1 MTEQPENSLV
11 FVEQI
16 RKHVVENKIMLS
28 YKGEISQEI
37 ILALLEMTEKKLDS
51 SNAEYGLKSKIF
63 NVMVNCLQN
72 ITFHTEKNE
81 HSKSSM
87 FAIGRNDENHAVYS
101 GNAIRKERIP
111 ELKEKLDQVKKM
123 SEEELN
129 NFYKY
134 WLKTRELSEKKGI
147 GLGLIDIARKTG
159 SDLDYDF
166 DRIDSDYNY
175 FSLRTVVK
183 ASKNGTPKNNDG
195 TKNPVTQQKSLKH
208 FFDYQE
214 LVKANDVIFLYASDF
229 SQELTKTLLAF
240 TEKKLSFEELED
252 IVRKKIFN
260 IMVEMLQNISKNA
273 IDKDNTESGHIP
285 IFMIAESDKAYYLI
299 SSNKILSTD
308 IEKIKSKIDQVNAL
322 DSAGLKQLYKETRLN
337 SRFSEVGGAG
347 IGIIDM
353 ARKSGERLNYDFQTI
368 DQDHAMF
375 SLFISI
381 SKNYS

>member
-1 MTEQPENSLV
+1 MAQKPENSLV

-37 ILALLEMTEKKLDS
+37 ILALLEMTEKKLNS
-51 SNAEYGLKSKIF
+51 SNAEYSLKSKIF

-101 GNAIRKERIP
+101 GNAIRKERVP

-166 DRIDSDYNY
+166 DSIDNEYNY
-175 FSLRTVVK
+175 FSLRTIVK
-183 ASKNGTPKNNDG
+183 AQKNGPAKSGNG
-195 TKNPVTQQKSLKH
+195 TTNPVTQQKSLKH
-208 FFDYQE
+208 FFNYQE
-214 LVKANDVIFLYASDF
+214 LVKENDIIFLYASDF

-273 IDKDNTESGHIP
+273 IDKDNADSGHIP
-285 IFMIAESDKAYYLI
+285 IFMIAESDSAYFLI
-299 SSNKILSTD
+299 SSNKILSKD
-308 IEKIKSKIDQVNAL
+308 IDKIKNRIDQVNEL

-353 ARKSGERLNYDFQTI
+353 ARKSGERLNYDFTTI
-368 DQDHAMF
+368 DQEHSMF

-381 SKNYS
+381 SKNYT

>member
-1 MTEQPENSLV
+1 MTEQTEKSLE

-16 RKHVVENKIMLS
+16 RKHVIDNKIMLS

-87 FAIGRNDENHAVYS
+87 FTIGRNGDDHTVYS

-111 ELKEKLDQVKKM
+111 ELKEKLDKIRKM

-129 NFYKY
+129 SFYKF
-134 WLKTRELSEKKGI
+134 WLKTKELSDKKGL

-159 SDLDYDF
+159 SNLDYDF
-166 DRIDSDYNY
+166 DTIDQAYNY
-175 FSLRTVVK
+175 FSLRTIVK
-183 ASKNGTPKNNDG
+183 ANRNGSAPTTEG
-195 TKNPVTQQKSLKH
+195 TKNPVTQQQSLKH
-208 FFDYQE
+208 YFSFHQ
-214 LVKANDVIFLYASDF
+214 LVKENSILFLYASDF

-240 TEKKLSFEELED
+240 TEKRLSYEELED
-252 IVRKKIFN
+252 IVRRKIFN

-273 IDKDNTESGHIP
+273 IDKDNPDSEYLP
-285 IFMIAESDKAYYLI
+285 IFMIADSEPAYYLI
-299 SSNKILSTD
+299 SSNKILSKD
-308 IEKIKSKIDQVNAL
+308 IDKIKDRIDEVNKL
-322 DSAGLKQLYKETRLN
+322 DTAGLKQLYKETRLN
-337 SRFSEVGGAG
+337 SAFSKVGGAG

-353 ARKSGERLNYDFQTI
+353 ARKSGKRLNYDFQTI
-368 DQDHAMF
+368 DQEHSMF
-375 SLFISI
+375 TLSITI

>member
-1 MTEQPENSLV
+1 MQEKSENSLV
-11 FVEQI
+11 FAKQI

-37 ILALLEMTEKKLDS
+37 TLALLEMTEKKLDS
-51 SNAEYGLKSKIF
+51 SNAAYGLKSKIF

-81 HSKSSM
+81 HAKSSM
-87 FAIGRNDENHAVYS
+87 FTIGRSETDHAVYS

-111 ELKEKLDQVKKM
+111 ELKEKLEQIKKM

-134 WLKTRELSEKKGI
+134 WLKTRDLSEKKGI

-166 DRIDSDYNY
+166 DGIDDEYNY
-175 FSLRTVVK
+175 FSLRTIVK
-183 ASKNGTPKNNDG
+183 AKKDG
-195 TKNPVTQQKSLKH
+195 SGKIPDGAKSPVTQQKSLKH
-208 FFDYQE
+208 YFDFHQ
-214 LVKANDVIFLYASDF
+214 LVKENNIIFLYASDF

-273 IDKDNTESGHIP
+273 IDKDDHRSEHLP
-285 IFMIAESDKAYYLI
+285 IFMIAESDDSFYLI
-299 SSNKILSTD
+299 SSNKILAQD
-308 IEKIKSKIDQVNAL
+308 IEKIQSRIDEVNRL
-322 DSAGLKQLYKETRLN
+322 DSTGLKQLYKETRLN
-337 SRFSEVGGAG
+337 NAFSKIGGAG

-353 ARKSGERLNYDFQTI
+353 ARKSGNRLNYDFHRI
-368 DQDHAMF
+368 DEEHAMF
-375 SLFISI
+375 SLLITI

>member
-1 MTEQPENSLV
+1 MQKNTENSLA

-37 ILALLEMTEKKLDS
+37 TLALLEMTEKKLDS
-51 SNAEYGLKSKIF
+51 SKAAYALKSKIF

-72 ITFHTEKNE
+72 ISFHTEKNE
-81 HSKSSM
+81 HAKSSM
-87 FAIGRNDENHAVYS
+87 FTIGRSETSHAVYS

-111 ELKEKLDQVKKM
+111 ELKEKLDQIKKM

-134 WLKTRELSEKKGI
+134 WLKTRDLSEKKGV

-166 DRIDSDYNY
+166 GGIDDEYNY
-175 FSLRTVVK
+175 FSLRTIVK
-183 ASKNGTPKNNDG
+183 ARKDDSGSTTEDIKT
-195 TKNPVTQQKSLKH
+195 PVTQQTSLKH
-208 FFDYQE
+208 YFDFHQ
-214 LVKANDVIFLYASDF
+214 LVKENNIIFLYASDF

-273 IDKDNTESGHIP
+273 IDKEDASSEHLP
-285 IFMIAESDKAYYLI
+285 IFMIAETEDAFYLI
-299 SSNKILSTD
+299 SSNKILTQD
-308 IEKIKSKIDQVNAL
+308 IEKIQNRIDEVNRL

-337 SRFSEVGGAG
+337 NAFSKIGGAG

-353 ARKSGERLNYDFQTI
+353 ARKSGNRLNYNFQNI
-368 DQDHAMF
+368 NGEHAMF
-375 SLFISI
+375 SLLITI

>member
-1 MTEQPENSLV
+1 
-11 FVEQI
+11 
-16 RKHVVENKIMLS
+16 MLS

-101 GNAIRKERIP
+101 GNEIRKERIP